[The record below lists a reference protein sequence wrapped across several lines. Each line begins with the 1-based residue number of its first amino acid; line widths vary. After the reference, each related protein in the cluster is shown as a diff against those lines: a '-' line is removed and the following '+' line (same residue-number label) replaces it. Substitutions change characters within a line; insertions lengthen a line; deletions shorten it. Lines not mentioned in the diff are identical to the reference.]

1 MAPPHFHSFLPG
13 LKDQGFLKGIPM
25 NDNRFSRSKATF
37 NVLNY
42 LVVAAVCFVVA
53 SCTGSILPG
62 VTNTPQCQS
71 NCAVGSGV
79 QGVQV
84 VNDLKSEQLLPSNMS
99 SCPQS

>member
-1 MAPPHFHSFLPG
+1 
-13 LKDQGFLKGIPM
+13 M
-25 NDNRFSRSKATF
+25 NDDRFSRFKATF
-37 NVLNY
+37 NFLNY
-42 LVVAAVCFVVA
+42 LVVAAVCFVAA

-84 VNDLKSEQLLPSNMS
+84 FVEPDDGEQVITNAITSAQKSIWVEIYILSDLM
-99 SCPQS
+99 